1 MGMGIEDGARVRVR
15 VRVRVKWKRVLY
27 FMHGA
32 ANTVK
37 QT

>member
-1 MGMGIEDGARVRVR
+1 MGMGIEDGARVR